1 MSNNNIPG
9 YSYSLNTHDTSET
22 EYNEL
27 FLDLV
32 QLDTCTCNIRIKNIT
47 LK

>member
-1 MSNNNIPG
+1 MSNYNI
-9 YSYSLNTHDTSET
+9 SLNTHDISET

-27 FLDLV
+27 FLELV
-32 QLDTCTCNIRIKNIT
+32 QLDTCTCNIRIKNIS